1 MRAEE
6 QLRIRPEEPWW
17 KEEVVYQIYPRSFK
31 DSNGDGIGDIRGIL
45 EKLDYLKALGIT
57 MLWLC
62 PIYQSPMDDNG
73 YDVSDYC
80 ALAPEFGTMEE
91 LDELIERAGDMG
103 IKIIL
108 DLVINHTSDEHRWFR
123 QALEDPEGEE
133 HSYYIFKKG
142 DREPNNWRSVF
153 GGSVW
158 EKVEGRSE
166 YYFHAFGKK
175 QPDLNW
181 ENETLRKKL
190 YEMVN
195 WWLEKGIAG
204 FRIDAIT
211 FIKKDLTFADQEP
224 DGADGR
230 AKCTKASRNQPGIG
244 EFLNELKRET
254 FDRHGCVTVAEAPGV
269 PYEGL
274 GDFIGR
280 NGYFSMI
287 FDFRYADL
295 DIASGSEWFKRREW
309 TVKELKD
316 KIMASQMAVQTY
328 GWGANFIENHDQPRA
343 ATKYLKEAAE
353 NPSAVKMLAAMY
365 FFLRGT
371 PFLYQGQELGMVN
384 FERSSLDAFNDIS
397 SIDQYHRSLEEG
409 FSEEEA
415 LQIINLRSRDNAR
428 TPFPWTG
435 GRYGGFSETAP
446 WLPMSREY
454 PENSAK
460 TQEGDRDSI
469 LEFYRSMIRFRQWG
483 PWRDCLVYGAIRP
496 LACSEHVIA
505 YERRTEDTVI
515 WCYFNFSG
523 TGTVERLPGIS
534 AGCIWANDREAMDG
548 VMFNGK
554 TADKKTAGKETA
566 GNRAGIEDGTLYLEP
581 YQALLLKGS
590 C

>member
-1 MRAEE
+1 
-6 QLRIRPEEPWW
+6 
-17 KEEVVYQIYPRSFK
+17 
-31 DSNGDGIGDIRGIL
+31 
-45 EKLDYLKALGIT
+45 
-57 MLWLC
+57 
-62 PIYQSPMDDNG
+62 
-73 YDVSDYC
+73 
-80 ALAPEFGTMEE
+80 
-91 LDELIERAGDMG
+91 
-103 IKIIL
+103 
-108 DLVINHTSDEHRWFR
+108 
-123 QALEDPEGEE
+123 
-133 HSYYIFKKG
+133 
-142 DREPNNWRSVF
+142 
-153 GGSVW
+153 
-158 EKVEGRSE
+158 
-166 YYFHAFGKK
+166 
-175 QPDLNW
+175 
-181 ENETLRKKL
+181 
-190 YEMVN
+190 
-195 WWLEKGIAG
+195 
-204 FRIDAIT
+204 
-211 FIKKDLTFADQEP
+211 
-224 DGADGR
+224 
-230 AKCTKASRNQPGIG
+230 
-244 EFLNELKRET
+244 
-254 FDRHGCVTVAEAPGV
+254 
-269 PYEGL
+269 
-274 GDFIGR
+274 
-280 NGYFSMI
+280 
-287 FDFRYADL
+287 
-295 DIASGSEWFKRREW
+295 
-309 TVKELKD
+309 
-316 KIMASQMAVQTY
+316 
-328 GWGANFIENHDQPRA
+328 
-343 ATKYLKEAAE
+343 
-353 NPSAVKMLAAMY
+353 MLAAMY